1 MSSVDTFEAKSAK
14 ARLDQH
20 RDDAVHAKVQLTES
34 LDALKAAQSRLLGKR
49 LDDAI
54 DKQRNVEKEALAY
67 LKNVNSM
74 CQRAAKWKS
83 EQKRFRLSLDE
94 MNQFAEWAAATEI
107 DLHAVAGNLE
117 YVCAVLEKEQE
128 EVAK

>member
-1 MSSVDTFEAKSAK
+1 
-14 ARLDQH
+14 
-20 RDDAVHAKVQLTES
+20 
-34 LDALKAAQSRLLGKR
+34 
-49 LDDAI
+49 
-54 DKQRNVEKEALAY
+54 
-67 LKNVNSM
+67 
-74 CQRAAKWKS
+74 
-83 EQKRFRLSLDE
+83 